1 MKKFL
6 KYSGLLLVCGLI
18 LLLLIP
24 FFVPLDKYK
33 VIASQKVKE
42 EIGRQLEINGPI
54 SLSLL
59 PNPKINLKD
68 IKLSSIPGAHYPS
81 LFEAKEVT
89 ASVSLFSLL
98 TGNIVISE
106 IEVNNPVINLEYMA
120 NGSSSW
126 DFSKSVSP
134 EKNSNGE
141 SSKIEGKSELYINS
155 LKILKAKINY
165 IKTPNTESDLKVFE
179 IDNLQIKNFRGPNK
193 LTCEFSST
201 NKDYILKG
209 DIKEDKET
217 LTLKASVNILKEE
230 INLSGNFDPK
240 TVTFIGKLELE
251 GDAKNLRNFIPTLNI
266 DDNIKHK
273 LTLNINADKNL
284 VKVTDIDINF
294 GELIAKGSSN
304 YNIEKNEADLT
315 LKLNPGNADIILTP
329 LARTDK
335 GLHEKIY
342 IKAAALEPIISALK
356 ISPKDLPASIIN
368 QSFSFSTNLTYLDQE
383 LLLKDINLTIDKA
396 SLSGSFTL
404 KNWEKDL
411 TVAYDLNTNYL
422 KAFTG
427 LFAINLPV
435 NIDDLQIKGETAK
448 IKDTFKT
455 DNTVIAAK
463 TTNIIKGDIILGDN
477 IKPSLTLI
485 SSGNNLGQT
494 LGQLQKS
501 TPNSELGSY
510 SLSAKIEGDLKK
522 LVEISVDKSTFSLNN
537 TPLNINGLLSLN
549 LSNAKPKILLNL
561 KNSKAFN
568 GDSAIPLEE
577 DNKICSKLVK
587 DKIIKLIK
595 YGNEKRFYLK
605 V

>member
-6 KYSGLLLVCGLI
+6 KYSVLLLVCGLI

-273 LTLNINADKNL
+273 LTLNINASQRSAWPAVCSGARRRRVFMIIPKQKQRRPIQNL
-284 VKVTDIDINF
+284 RRMLRI
-294 GELIAKGSSN
+294 
-304 YNIEKNEADLT
+304 
-315 LKLNPGNADIILTP
+315 
-329 LARTDK
+329 
-335 GLHEKIY
+335 
-342 IKAAALEPIISALK
+342 
-356 ISPKDLPASIIN
+356 
-368 QSFSFSTNLTYLDQE
+368 Q
-383 LLLKDINLTIDKA
+383 
-396 SLSGSFTL
+396 
-404 KNWEKDL
+404 
-411 TVAYDLNTNYL
+411 
-422 KAFTG
+422 
-427 LFAINLPV
+427 
-435 NIDDLQIKGETAK
+435 
-448 IKDTFKT
+448 
-455 DNTVIAAK
+455 
-463 TTNIIKGDIILGDN
+463 
-477 IKPSLTLI
+477 
-485 SSGNNLGQT
+485 
-494 LGQLQKS
+494 
-501 TPNSELGSY
+501 
-510 SLSAKIEGDLKK
+510 
-522 LVEISVDKSTFSLNN
+522 
-537 TPLNINGLLSLN
+537 
-549 LSNAKPKILLNL
+549 
-561 KNSKAFN
+561 
-568 GDSAIPLEE
+568 
-577 DNKICSKLVK
+577 
-587 DKIIKLIK
+587 
-595 YGNEKRFYLK
+595 
-605 V
+605 